1 MDDIIS
7 GNLDEQEDPVK
18 RGWFM
23 GHFISEKSFFHNKD
37 FEIRC
42 ANHKKGDKK
51 ENTVANIKSKSISIL
66 INGKCVIRFPQQN
79 KEIILSKQGDFVFW
93 NSKVYHNSE
102 VLEDSTIL
110 TIRWPSIPDDVISL
124 EN

>member
-23 GHFISEKSFFHNKD
+23 GHFISEKCFFHNKD